1 MMNILAERTLKMV
14 TIIIVNWN
22 GKGLLKECLTSLR
35 KQSYTDFSILLVDNG
50 SEDESVAFVKK
61 HFSEVQVISLTE
73 NMGFSVANNLAIKS
87 VHSKYVALLN
97 NDAVADPLWL
107 ENLVTALDETPE
119 AGFAASR
126 ILLYDTPHLI
136 DRAGDGYSTAGT
148 GLLRGRGAD
157 ASSYG
162 RKEWIF
168 GACAA
173 AALYRMRMLRD
184 IGLFDED
191 FFLLYEDVDLSFRA
205 QLRNYKC
212 LYVPEAKAFH
222 KASKSIVHDSPTS
235 VYYSHRNLEWVYF
248 QNMPARLIRKSILS
262 HMVYDMAAL
271 VYFLVNGRF
280 RTFIKAKFHAVKGFR
295 KILEK
300 RRIVQG
306 GRLVDED
313 RIWRTLEPE
322 RLLPRLK
329 TRLNN
334 RSG

>member
-1 MMNILAERTLKMV
+1 MV

-22 GKGLLKECLTSLR
+22 GKEMLKECLTSLK
-35 KQSYTDFSILLVDNG
+35 KQSYSDFSVILVDNG
-50 SEDESVAFVKK
+50 SEDGSVAFVKK
-61 HFSEVQVISLTE
+61 HFSEVQIISLSE
-73 NMGFSVANNLAIKS
+73 NVGFSVANNLAIKS
-87 VHSKYVALLN
+87 VNSKYVALLN

-107 ENLVTALDETPE
+107 EKLVAALDETPE

-126 ILLYDTPHLI
+126 ILLHDTPHLI
-136 DRAGDGYSTAGT
+136 DRAGDSYTTAGT

-162 RKEWIF
+162 RREWIF

-173 AALYRMRMLRD
+173 AALYRLSMLKD

-222 KASKSIVHDSPTS
+222 KASTSIVHDSPTS

-271 VYFLVNGRF
+271 VYFFGNGRF
-280 RTFIKAKFHAVKGFR
+280 RPFIKAKFHAIKGCH
-295 KILEK
+295 KVLEK

-322 RLLPRLK
+322 HFLPRLK
-329 TRLNN
+329 LRFNK
-334 RSG
+334 RRG